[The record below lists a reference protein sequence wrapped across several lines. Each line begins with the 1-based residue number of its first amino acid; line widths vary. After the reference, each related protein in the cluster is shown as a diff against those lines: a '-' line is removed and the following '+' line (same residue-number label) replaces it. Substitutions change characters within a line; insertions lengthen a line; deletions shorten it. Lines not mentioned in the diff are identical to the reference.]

1 MEILYIQDLL
11 FPLDLMN
18 LENTG
23 MIFGEIDNLT
33 KKLET
38 SFIGID
44 EKEFVEQEL
53 DITEVL
59 SQEDLIQKIENLEIP
74 DNKYVKIVLVG
85 NRKIEIEKS
94 KILKE
99 LSNSNIIKIS
109 DKTTLE
115 VNLEE
120 IAKKD
125 NLKGIFVK
133 TLLEKKEREP
143 ENKEKIERA
152 IEIGLSCF
160 D

>member
-133 TLLEKKEREP
+133 ILLEKKEEEP

>member
-1 MEILYIQDLL
+1 M
-11 FPLDLMN
+11 
-18 LENTG
+18 
-23 MIFGEIDNLT
+23 
-33 KKLET
+33 
-38 SFIGID
+38 D
-44 EKEFVEQEL
+44 EKEFIEQEL

-59 SQEDLIQKIENLEIP
+59 SQEDLIQKIENLAIP

-85 NRKIEIEKS
+85 NRKIEVEKN

-109 DKTTLE
+109 DKTKLE

-133 TLLEKKEREP
+133 TLLEKKEEEP

>member
-1 MEILYIQDLL
+1 
-11 FPLDLMN
+11 
-18 LENTG
+18 

-44 EKEFVEQEL
+44 EKEFIEQEL

-85 NRKIEIEKS
+85 NRKIEVEKN

-133 TLLEKKEREP
+133 TLLEKKEEEP

>member
-133 TLLEKKEREP
+133 TLLEKKEEEP